1 VAAGRPG
8 GKVLVITNLVD
19 DSPEARYATGID
31 LLFLL
36 NTNGKRHTM
45 KGITRL
51 VERSGL
57 RLESVHP
64 IKPLLHLV
72 EASIRNDSNGK
83 GSPALSHKSGR
94 TLSRRSVAVEDLALH
109 LSRLTGGLKPE
120 ILIEDRAEL
129 VVDTQRLATA
139 PGPVQ
144 RLHEPDVER
153 LVQPM
158 RGHQPAQF
166 TDEFTM
172 PIVGQIGVD
181 SRGHSFQPLLL

>member
-1 VAAGRPG
+1 MAADTRTRHHDDVGPLNRPLDGQRPG

-72 EASIRNDSNGK
+72 EASI
-83 GSPALSHKSGR
+83 P
-94 TLSRRSVAVEDLALH
+94 
-109 LSRLTGGLKPE
+109 
-120 ILIEDRAEL
+120 
-129 VVDTQRLATA
+129 Q
-139 PGPVQ
+139 
-144 RLHEPDVER
+144 
-153 LVQPM
+153 
-158 RGHQPAQF
+158 
-166 TDEFTM
+166 
-172 PIVGQIGVD
+172 
-181 SRGHSFQPLLL
+181 